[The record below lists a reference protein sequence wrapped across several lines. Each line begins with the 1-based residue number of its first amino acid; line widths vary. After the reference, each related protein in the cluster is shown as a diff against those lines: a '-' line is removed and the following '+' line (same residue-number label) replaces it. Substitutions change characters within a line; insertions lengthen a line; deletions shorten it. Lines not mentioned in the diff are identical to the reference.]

1 MGIESAKSVTA
12 RGAPKWQIVSCL
24 LTIDG
29 NRMSRNAFLAN
40 VAILMVGFVIGVPF
54 TVAGT
59 TVYKCVKDGQVT
71 LTDKPCSS
79 EKGNADSPTG
89 QSTTTVVPS
98 NKDPSPVGKWSGQI
112 QYQEASN
119 GQTVQAAHS
128 VALLTAEFTADGKVM
143 GSSPEN
149 GCQLL
154 GVWSAGGQTLNW
166 IDLTLSNCNYPDL
179 NRRYHGSLILA
190 RPDSSG
196 NLQVQSIGTPFSKD
210 TAKVFDVKG
219 TLRR

>member
-1 MGIESAKSVTA
+1 
-12 RGAPKWQIVSCL
+12 
-24 LTIDG
+24 
-29 NRMSRNAFLAN
+29 MSRNAFAAA
-40 VAILMVGFVIGVPF
+40 VAISILAGAMAVPS

-59 TVYKCVKDGQVT
+59 TAYKCVKNGQIT
-71 LTDKPCSS
+71 LTDKPCPG
-79 EKGNADSPTG
+79 EKGNADSSTG

-98 NKDPSPVGKWSGQI
+98 SKDPSPVGKWSGQL
-112 QYQEASN
+112 QYQETSN
-119 GQTVQAAHS
+119 GQAVQAAYS

-166 IDLTLSNCNYPDL
+166 IDLTFGNCNYPDL

-196 NLQVQSIGTPFSKD
+196 NLQAQSIGNPFSRD

>member
-1 MGIESAKSVTA
+1 
-12 RGAPKWQIVSCL
+12 
-24 LTIDG
+24 
-29 NRMSRNAFLAN
+29 MSRNAFTAPLAISI
-40 VAILMVGFVIGVPF
+40 VACMVDAPS

-59 TVYKCVKDGQVT
+59 TVYKCVKDGQIT
-71 LTDKPCSS
+71 LTDKPCPS
-79 EKGNADSPTG
+79 EKGNTDSSTG

-98 NKDPSPVGKWSGQI
+98 SKDPSPVGKWSGQI

-149 GCQLL
+149 GCRLL

-166 IDLTLSNCNYPDL
+166 IDLTLSNCNYPEL

-196 NLQVQSIGTPFSKD
+196 NLQVQSIGISFSKD

>member
-1 MGIESAKSVTA
+1 MV
-12 RGAPKWQIVSCL
+12 
-24 LTIDG
+24 TIDG
-29 NRMSRNAFLAN
+29 KGMSRTPHAAALAISI
-40 VAILMVGFVIGVPF
+40 VAYVMAVSS

-59 TVYKCVKDGQVT
+59 TVYKCVKDGQIT
-71 LTDKPCSS
+71 LTDKPCPS
-79 EKGNADSPTG
+79 EKGNTDSSTG

-98 NKDPSPVGKWSGQI
+98 SKEPSPVGKWSGQI

-119 GQTVQAAHS
+119 GQTIQAAHS
-128 VALLTAEFTADGKVM
+128 VALLIAEFTADGKVM
-143 GSSPEN
+143 GSSSEN

-166 IDLTLSNCNYPDL
+166 IDLTLSNCNYAEL